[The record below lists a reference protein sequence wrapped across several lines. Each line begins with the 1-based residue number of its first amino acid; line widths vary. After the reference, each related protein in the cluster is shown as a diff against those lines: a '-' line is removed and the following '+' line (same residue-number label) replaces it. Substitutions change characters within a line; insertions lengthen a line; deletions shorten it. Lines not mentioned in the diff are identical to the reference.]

1 VALFSAALL
10 TKETAAALPLVWAT
24 HALLLEPRL
33 RTLRRLGPIALAWA
47 ALVAVRV
54 GLGSAARAATVVS
67 TSGSTATLS
76 SGMAGLLAGLG
87 KLALYVRPTVIAT
100 TEDVPVWPGA
110 LALVVLVGATFTV
123 QGVRLR
129 VMGLGAAAVV
139 FPLVPPLLLGGTL
152 VLDERLYVPA
162 VGVTLLLGELVRALA
177 PSREVLLGYA
187 GVTIALLGAMTLG
200 FEGAYK
206 DRRAFAREAVF
217 GSPHSALAHFC
228 LGQSDQLD
236 GNDDGALAEYRI
248 ALTLGPAEV
257 VHNNIAVIAMKRGHW
272 DEAESELRQELEYNP
287 RYGKAHYN
295 LAIVLRHL
303 QRMPEAC
310 AAATEATTMS
320 SGDAA
325 VDTERARDCAA
336 AQASPQ

>member
-1 VALFSAALL
+1 
-10 TKETAAALPLVWAT
+10 
-24 HALLLEPRL
+24 
-33 RTLRRLGPIALAWA
+33 
-47 ALVAVRV
+47 
-54 GLGSAARAATVVS
+54 
-67 TSGSTATLS
+67 
-76 SGMAGLLAGLG
+76 M
-87 KLALYVRPTVIAT
+87 
-100 TEDVPVWPGA
+100 
-110 LALVVLVGATFTV
+110 
-123 QGVRLR
+123 
-129 VMGLGAAAVV
+129 
-139 FPLVPPLLLGGTL
+139 PPLLLGGTL